1 MLATPVDG
9 LPLYGRATIWG
20 SESKDAWNSTLN
32 LSWRKHPNEVTRQ
45 VATSAF
51 IRSEFDQN
59 GYSASDYQGVKGSD
73 KNSILYQIQTN
84 QANYP
89 RVAVVDFDH
98 GNGNNETHLMGAP
111 DNEFHYM
118 FEDQRGTYSGP
129 VCHPYPPDHREY
141 GVYDM
146 EIYPWTGSGKYFFV
160 LINACN
166 SAHNDTTFGQY
177 PSSQGIIPGTNRARG
192 MPFAW
197 THRLVENRD
206 TYQGFNTAYHMS
218 DDGYARPDNGE
229 FVYLGFYMGSAA
241 LTQDV
246 AAKDGSMRPYWYWL
260 EHFISYAVRN
270 NWSVKQALNE
280 ASQQFYGGSFGEI
293 PLHTNYISI
302 WPTFYK
308 NATESQPSWHNDYG
322 PNSQMRVYGNSNIKL
337 YQPLLTLAANGG
349 LSPTFT
355 IDGQAQYAGSNLRL
369 ISKVYTINVNDIPN
383 YAFSHFSYQGANY
396 GRPANIQ
403 IASDG
408 VLTAY
413 YNWNPTYYT
422 LSISSSGGGHT
433 EPTGDRQCLSYT
445 YEHVEAVP
453 DPDWTL
459 DHWQLGNDNMG
470 CNPTIDVYMNGP
482 KTLQAVFVPAPS
494 YKFVNSITGCDG
506 DIYSPASLVGWQND
520 GQFAE
525 IRGWGPY
532 QYYGWISGA
541 LNAQSA
547 GRISVY
553 GYGDG
558 PLYVYTSNDGY
569 NWNLFSTP
577 YVNQWSPHWIDC
589 GINNNPFNYIMFT
602 AEDWNCIYTI
612 GIDSVRV
619 EPVTYHTL
627 TISSN
632 GDGHT
637 NPSGN
642 PSYLENTYAHVTAQ
656 AHPGWRFD
664 YWSLDYNPV
673 SSDPS
678 IDVYMDNDHNLQAN
692 FVEDQNPIHYI
703 NVHAVDTYF
712 NEGQPLTV
720 NVYVDGNWRGYS
732 YQDIPVN
739 EGYHYIEVDG
749 WTYDPV
755 FGDIPFYYWTDDGWN
770 IISYD
775 NPTYMNINT
784 DMTITAWYNCG
795 WFRARHDTRIVH
807 ATPRTRNAIEKI
819 TSLLFS
825 IFCN

>member
-1 MLATPVDG
+1 MAKAKDFTWATVVDNKTIEGLKYNVTNAMVWTTTFASSLFMDNPRGQDHLTLYPMRHIWVSFDKFYPGNVYGMNVYVWADTGEIGHFQERFSTVDPPTELVATADDIASGIADEQATGDKTQSNSLLVMIMLPAFAVLMVGTVTVYLGKKKSLPRSLALPKSRSLKIGGVLLCFLIASTTLFAVLATPVDG

-270 NWSVKQALNE
+270 NWSVKQVLNE

-355 IDGQAQYAGSNLRL
+355 ITVKR
-369 ISKVYTINVNDIPN
+369 
-383 YAFSHFSYQGANY
+383 
-396 GRPANIQ
+396 
-403 IASDG
+403 
-408 VLTAY
+408 
-413 YNWNPTYYT
+413 
-422 LSISSSGGGHT
+422 
-433 EPTGDRQCLSYT
+433 
-445 YEHVEAVP
+445 
-453 DPDWTL
+453 
-459 DHWQLGNDNMG
+459 NM
-470 CNPTIDVYMNGP
+470 
-482 KTLQAVFVPAPS
+482 LAA
-494 YKFVNSITGCDG
+494 
-506 DIYSPASLVGWQND
+506 
-520 GQFAE
+520 
-525 IRGWGPY
+525 
-532 QYYGWISGA
+532 
-541 LNAQSA
+541 
-547 GRISVY
+547 
-553 GYGDG
+553 
-558 PLYVYTSNDGY
+558 
-569 NWNLFSTP
+569 
-577 YVNQWSPHWIDC
+577 
-589 GINNNPFNYIMFT
+589 
-602 AEDWNCIYTI
+602 
-612 GIDSVRV
+612 
-619 EPVTYHTL
+619 
-627 TISSN
+627 
-632 GDGHT
+632 
-637 NPSGN
+637 
-642 PSYLENTYAHVTAQ
+642 
-656 AHPGWRFD
+656 
-664 YWSLDYNPV
+664 
-673 SSDPS
+673 
-678 IDVYMDNDHNLQAN
+678 
-692 FVEDQNPIHYI
+692 
-703 NVHAVDTYF
+703 
-712 NEGQPLTV
+712 
-720 NVYVDGNWRGYS
+720 
-732 YQDIPVN
+732 
-739 EGYHYIEVDG
+739 
-749 WTYDPV
+749 TYD
-755 FGDIPFYYWTDDGWN
+755 
-770 IISYD
+770 
-775 NPTYMNINT
+775 
-784 DMTITAWYNCG
+784 
-795 WFRARHDTRIVH
+795 
-807 ATPRTRNAIEKI
+807 
-819 TSLLFS
+819 
-825 IFCN
+825 